1 MYNVYMSNFIKATLI
16 NEEEKKSRPM
26 NPWLAAE
33 LDRVYNG
40 VVDGTI
46 KTYTWAQVSKR
57 LLKIINA

>member
-1 MYNVYMSNFIKATLI
+1 MSNFIKATLI